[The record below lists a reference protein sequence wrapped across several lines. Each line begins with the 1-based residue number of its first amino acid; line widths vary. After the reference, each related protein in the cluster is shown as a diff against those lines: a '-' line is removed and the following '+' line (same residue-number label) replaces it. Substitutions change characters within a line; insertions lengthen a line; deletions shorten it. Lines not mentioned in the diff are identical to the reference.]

1 MDNMLQYLIN
11 LSVFVPLIIILI
23 VVSIRISKANLENIG
38 IYKYTQVIERTN
50 LNKDTDVFVLK
61 IGDEGCVIVSS
72 PSSIEKIKELSKE
85 EINNLEQKREEM
97 KKAKILK
104 FNTKKIS
111 LKKLDLKKLNL
122 KEKKNGDI
130 R

>member
-11 LSVFVPLIIILI
+11 LSIFVPIIIVLI
-23 VVSIRISKANLENIG
+23 VVSIKISKANLENIG

-61 IGDEGCVIVSS
+61 IGDEGCVIISS
-72 PSSIEKIKELSKE
+72 PSSIEKIRDLSEE
-85 EINNLEQKREEM
+85 EINNLENKKEEI
-97 KKAKILK
+97 KKAKALK
-104 FNTKKIS
+104 LN
-111 LKKLDLKKLNL
+111 LNLRKLNL
-122 KEKKNGDI
+122 KEKKNGRI